1 MRQLRRSPALAD
13 WSQPLP
19 PLIFS
24 ASFEHKH
31 LVDFTE
37 TLMPA
42 ESLVALV
49 VVVLGFAALAAY
61 AGHQRKT
68 HHKPRQPKP

>member
-1 MRQLRRSPALAD
+1 
-13 WSQPLP
+13 
-19 PLIFS
+19 
-24 ASFEHKH
+24 
-31 LVDFTE
+31 
-37 TLMPA
+37 MPA

-68 HHKPRQPKP
+68 HHKPCQPKH

>member
-1 MRQLRRSPALAD
+1 
-13 WSQPLP
+13 
-19 PLIFS
+19 
-24 ASFEHKH
+24 
-31 LVDFTE
+31 
-37 TLMPA
+37 MPG

-68 HHKPRQPKP
+68 HHKRRQPKP